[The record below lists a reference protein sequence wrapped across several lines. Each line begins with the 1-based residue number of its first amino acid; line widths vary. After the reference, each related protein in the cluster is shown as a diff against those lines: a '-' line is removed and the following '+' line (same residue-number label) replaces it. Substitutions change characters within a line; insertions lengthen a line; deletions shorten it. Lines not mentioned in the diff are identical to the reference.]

1 MLKQR
6 PLQFSVSAAIKI
18 DWLTKFIAWYYSFEV
33 LEIFLILFSCQ
44 GDRVVIGDHYFR
56 FNHPQQV
63 HDGSRSCE
71 SSVGAVDF
79 EFARNELVAAQSA
92 RYDSQSVKKL
102 KF

>member
-1 MLKQR
+1 M
-6 PLQFSVSAAIKI
+6 
-18 DWLTKFIAWYYSFEV
+18 
-33 LEIFLILFSCQ
+33 
-44 GDRVVIGDHYFR
+44 VIGDHYFR